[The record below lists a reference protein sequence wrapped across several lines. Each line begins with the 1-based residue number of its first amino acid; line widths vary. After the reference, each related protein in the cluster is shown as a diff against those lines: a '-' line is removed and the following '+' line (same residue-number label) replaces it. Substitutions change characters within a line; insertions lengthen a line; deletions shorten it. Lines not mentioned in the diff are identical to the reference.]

1 VHWGVFLVAE
11 TAKAKK
17 PVKFLKDVS
26 TEMKRVSWPNRKEL
40 TKYTVVV
47 SVTVIF
53 ISIFFAIAD
62 FGISSLIRLITG

>member
-1 VHWGVFLVAE
+1 MAE

>member
-1 VHWGVFLVAE
+1 MAE

-53 ISIFFAIAD
+53 IAIFFAIAD